1 MTRLPRLRTGK
12 GTRVHEAD
20 ISAQPAPSEE
30 DAWLPGAHEKQG
42 WAQSAQAAAGQGA
55 QTPDRLTGR
64 FPRSARLT
72 SDAEIQAL
80 FQQGKRIERPSL
92 TVLWRE
98 TDVPCR
104 AAFAIT
110 RQVRGAVRRNRAKR
124 RLRESFR
131 AARGAAPPHVALVV
145 LGKRGALDTPLPVLT
160 EQLRS
165 ALAVIPGPR
174 REA

>member
-1 MTRLPRLRTGK
+1 
-12 GTRVHEAD
+12 
-20 ISAQPAPSEE
+20 
-30 DAWLPGAHEKQG
+30 
-42 WAQSAQAAAGQGA
+42 
-55 QTPDRLTGR
+55 
-64 FPRSARLT
+64 LT

-98 TDVPCR
+98 TDAPCR

-110 RQVRGAVRRNRAKR
+110 RQVRGAVRRNRARR

-131 AARGAAPPHVALVV
+131 AARGTAPPHVALVV
-145 LGKRGALDTPLPVLT
+145 LGKRGALDTPLPILT

-165 ALAVIPGPR
+165 ALAIIPGTR

>member
-1 MTRLPRLRTGK
+1 
-12 GTRVHEAD
+12 
-20 ISAQPAPSEE
+20 
-30 DAWLPGAHEKQG
+30 
-42 WAQSAQAAAGQGA
+42 
-55 QTPDRLTGR
+55 
-64 FPRSARLT
+64 LT

-98 TDVPCR
+98 TDAPCR